1 MGKDTFTVRFY
12 RQIRAEREVV
22 LDTLWT
28 LKNTAGCFG
37 KITAGIEV
45 PGDF

>member
-1 MGKDTFTVRFY
+1 MGKDTFTVRLY
-12 RQIRAEREVV
+12 RQIPSESEVV
-22 LDTLWT
+22 PDTLWT